1 MLDMD
6 RHLNPSLLPAL
17 LFAILLL
24 LPVIASCSS
33 TPAPDDF
40 RGTVFSDERMAHD
53 FRLTDQF
60 GRTRS
65 LHHDFAGRVVV
76 LTFLY
81 TACPDV
87 CPIVANHLR
96 DISTLLEDDSSSSA
110 AIVIIS
116 VDPEGDTVESVFDY
130 SERWQM
136 TDRWTYLT
144 GDETLLK
151 DVWEAYYIDPYVHGP
166 GRAETKDTAAAVP
179 KLASGGVDALVE
191 QTGRVIHSA
200 PIYIIDADGK
210 MRSAFTLPLESEDVM
225 NDVRLVGG

>member
-1 MLDMD
+1 MPDMD
-6 RHLNPSLLPAL
+6 RRLNPSLLPGL
-17 LFAILLL
+17 LFAILFL
-24 LPVIASCSS
+24 LPLISSCSS
-33 TPAPDDF
+33 TPAPDEF
-40 RGTVFSDERMAHD
+40 RGTVFSDEREAED

-65 LHHDFAGRVVV
+65 LHQDFAGRVVV

-96 DISTLLEDDSSSSA
+96 DISTLLEGDSSQV

-144 GDETLLK
+144 GDETQLK
-151 DVWEAYYIDPYVHGP
+151 DVWKAYYIDPYVHGP
-166 GRAETKDTAAAVP
+166 GRAETPDASAAASKV
-179 KLASGGVDALVE
+179 AGGGVDALVE

>member
-1 MLDMD
+1 MPDMD
-6 RHLNPSLLPAL
+6 RRLNPSLQPAL
-17 LFAILLL
+17 LFAILFL
-24 LPVIASCSS
+24 LPLLSSCSS
-33 TPAPDDF
+33 TPAPDEF
-40 RGTVFSDERMAHD
+40 RGTVFSDEREAQD

-60 GRTRS
+60 GRIRS
-65 LHHDFAGRVVV
+65 LHQDFAGGVVV

-96 DISTLLEDDSSSSA
+96 DISTLLEEDSSQV
-110 AIVIIS
+110 AIVIVS

-136 TDRWTYLT
+136 TNHWTYLT
-144 GDETLLK
+144 GDEASLK
-151 DVWEAYYIDPYVHGP
+151 DVWKAYYIDPYIHGP
-166 GRAETKDTAAAVP
+166 SRAETPDTASASFKA
-179 KLASGGVDALVE
+179 ASGGVDALVE
-191 QTGRVIHSA
+191 QTGLIIHSA

-210 MRSAFTLPLESEDVM
+210 MRSAFTLPLASDDVM

>member
-1 MLDMD
+1 MD
-6 RHLNPSLLPAL
+6 RRLNPSLLPAL
-17 LFAILLL
+17 PFAVLFL
-24 LPVIASCSS
+24 LPLISSCSS
-33 TPAPDDF
+33 TPAPDEF
-40 RGTVFSDERMAHD
+40 RGTVFSDEREAED

-65 LHHDFAGRVVV
+65 LRQDFAGRAVV

-96 DISTLLEDDSSSSA
+96 DISTLLEDDSSQV

-116 VDPEGDTVESVFDY
+116 VDPEGDTVESVFNY

-136 TDRWTYLT
+136 TNRWTYLT
-144 GDETLLK
+144 GDDASLK
-151 DVWEAYYIDPYVHGP
+151 DVWKAYYIDPYIHGP
-166 GRAETKDTAAAVP
+166 GRTETPDTAAASSKV
-179 KLASGGVDALVE
+179 ASGGVDALVE
-191 QTGRVIHSA
+191 QTGRIIHSA
-200 PIYIIDADGK
+200 PIYIIDRDGK
-210 MRSAFTLPLESEDVM
+210 MRSAFTLPLESDDVM

>member
-1 MLDMD
+1 MPDMD
-6 RHLNPSLLPAL
+6 GRLNPSLQPAL
-17 LFAILLL
+17 LFAILFL
-24 LPVIASCSS
+24 LPLLSSCSS
-33 TPAPDDF
+33 TPAPDEF
-40 RGTVFSDERMAHD
+40 RGTVFSDEREAQD

-60 GRTRS
+60 GRIRS
-65 LHHDFAGRVVV
+65 LHQDFAGRIVV

-96 DISTLLEDDSSSSA
+96 DISTLLGDDSSQV

-116 VDPEGDTVESVFDY
+116 VDPEGDTVESAFDY

-136 TDRWTYLT
+136 TNRWTYLT
-144 GDETLLK
+144 GNEASLK
-151 DVWEAYYIDPYVHGP
+151 DVWKAYYIDPYIHGP
-166 GRAETKDTAAAVP
+166 GRAETPDTAAVSSKVAR
-179 KLASGGVDALVE
+179 GGVDALVE

-200 PIYIIDADGK
+200 PIYIIDGDGK
-210 MRSAFTLPLESEDVM
+210 MRSAFTLPLESDDVM

>member
-1 MLDMD
+1 MPDTD
-6 RHLNPSLLPAL
+6 RRLNPSLLPAL

-24 LPVIASCSS
+24 LPFLSSCSS
-33 TPAPDDF
+33 TPAPDEF
-40 RGTVFSDERMAHD
+40 KGTVFSDEREAQD

-60 GRTRS
+60 GRTKS
-65 LHHDFAGRVVV
+65 LRQDFAGRIVV

-96 DISTLLEDDSSSSA
+96 DISTLLGDDSSQV

-136 TDRWTYLT
+136 TNRWTYLT
-144 GDETLLK
+144 GERSLAERRVEGVLHRPL
-151 DVWEAYYIDPYVHGP
+151 YSRSRQSRNPGHGC
-166 GRAETKDTAAAVP
+166 GIVQ
-179 KLASGGVDALVE
+179 GGE
-191 QTGRVIHSA
+191 RGC
-200 PIYIIDADGK
+200 
-210 MRSAFTLPLESEDVM
+210 
-225 NDVRLVGG
+225 